1 MDIINIFQAI
11 CKKYI
16 NNTIDAGRGMRNLE
30 VGGYIV
36 QVYPNDEYHNVWFLR
51 YDNDTCVVEDSIKDY
66 PIDKQLQWLEQYYK
80 TITMGQDNKS
90 ADIFSDMLIGVAAG
104 GCELGKIFYMKKTE
118 REEYIQAE
126 IMNWDVEDITKFM
139 QELGNWDE
147 NTLLVSYSPNMVAE
161 LVQKG
166 IELGFDVDLEI
177 ERGRDYFL
185 FAREKKRKNYFST
198 YEITGHIDD
207 FDEIGGIIDIWG
219 VVGGI
224 MNNAEK
230 MSKFIEF
237 AKKIR
242 ENSKKVPQ
250 NLYN

>member
-16 NNTIDAGRGMRNLE
+16 NNTEDAGCGMRNLY
-30 VGGYIV
+30 VSDYIV
-36 QVYPNDEYHNVWFLR
+36 QVYPNDEYHNVWFL
-51 YDNDTCVVEDSIKDY
+51 DHDDDGLEVVSTIESYTSQQQI
-66 PIDKQLQWLEQYYK
+66 QWLEDYYK
-80 TITMGQDNKS
+80 EITKGKTEPTNL
-90 ADIFSDMLIGVAAG
+90 FSDILIGIAAG

-147 NTLLVSYSPNMVAE
+147 NTLLVSYSPNMIAE

-166 IELGFDVDLEI
+166 IENGWDIKVEI

-185 FAREKKRKNYFST
+185 FAKEKKQTNYFST
-198 YEITGHIDD
+198 YEITGHIDE
-207 FDEIGGIIDIWG
+207 FDEIAGIIDIWG

-224 MNNAEK
+224 MNNTDK
-230 MSKFIEF
+230 MSKFMEF

-242 ENSKKVPQ
+242 EKTQKNSPKFV
-250 NLYN
+250 

>member
-16 NNTIDAGRGMRNLE
+16 NNTIYAGSGMRNLE
-30 VGGYIV
+30 VGDYIV

-66 PIDKQLQWLEQYYK
+66 AVEKQLQWLEQYYK
-80 TITMGQDNKS
+80 TITIGQDNKS
-90 ADIFSDMLIGVAAG
+90 ADLFSGILIGAVAG
-104 GCELGKIFYMKKTE
+104 GIELGKLFFVDE
-118 REEYIQAE
+118 RKRAEYIQAE

-147 NTLLVSYSPNMVAE
+147 NTLLVTYSPNMVAE

-166 IELGFDVDLEI
+166 IDNGWDIKVEI

-185 FAREKKRKNYFST
+185 FAREKKQVHYFST
-198 YEITGHIDD
+198 YEITGHIDE
-207 FDEIGGIIDIWG
+207 FDEIAGIIDIWG

-224 MNNAEK
+224 MNNTDK
-230 MSKFIEF
+230 MSKFMEF
-237 AKKIR
+237 TKKNR
-242 ENSKKVPQ
+242 EKHKKVPQ